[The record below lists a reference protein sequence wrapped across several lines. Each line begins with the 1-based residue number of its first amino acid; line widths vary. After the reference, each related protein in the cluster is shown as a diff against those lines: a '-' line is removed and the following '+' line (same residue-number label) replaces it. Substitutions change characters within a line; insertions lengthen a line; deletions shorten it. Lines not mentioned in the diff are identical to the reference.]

1 MNEQTQKALDIAK
14 EALFLIRASDP
25 AYNAKTTYR
34 VTNHERFGEL
44 LREFFEVEDRIRQAH
59 TEQNLNKHLVG
70 GPVSDVR
77 SDGEQLGNEAWAKTV
92 SDVCAKCAGTGII
105 KGGPTDS
112 RKDEQCT
119 CVAPAGR
126 FLS

>member
-1 MNEQTQKALDIAK
+1 MNKQTQKALDIAK

-44 LREFFEVEDRIRQAH
+44 LREFLEVEDRIRQAH

-70 GPVSDVR
+70 GPVSASV
-77 SDGEQLGNEAWAKTV
+77 SEGEQLATEAVDTGVWGGERCPRCKG
-92 SDVCAKCAGTGII
+92 SDLLDTDDHWTHCQNCGFSFV
-105 KGGPTDS
+105 GG
-112 RKDEQCT
+112 
-119 CVAPAGR
+119 
-126 FLS
+126 

>member
-70 GPVSDVR
+70 GPVSASV
-77 SDGEQLGNEAWAKTV
+77 SEGEL
-92 SDVCAKCAGTGII
+92 
-105 KGGPTDS
+105 
-112 RKDEQCT
+112 
-119 CVAPAGR
+119 
-126 FLS
+126 